1 MFGPFTTNVET
12 LSRPSIKDNIKAKK
26 PFFQNDMCIVYC
38 FADYSIYCGF
48 MAKSL
53 ISPVSLHSST
63 LELPT
68 SVRRFLNN
76 EQYSTKSWQKR
87 DPLMILSVSS
97 PLTSYK
103 VLLQRI
109 EVEKL
114 TNLTEK
120 YSVARFMQQHK
131 GEYCSHSIYS
141 IASSRW
147 KRNSPSYFFSAKLQK
162 TGENQLSWSTDH
174 GWPCLIDWLMFL
186 RSASKIR
193 CGITMKH
200 AIMSRFPNTTQKL
213 AVKRLQIN

>member
-97 PLTSYK
+97 QLTSYK
-103 VLLQRI
+103 SWFCFK
-109 EVEKL
+109 E
-114 TNLTEK
+114 
-120 YSVARFMQQHK
+120 
-131 GEYCSHSIYS
+131 
-141 IASSRW
+141 SRW
-147 KRNSPSYFFSAKLQK
+147 KN
-162 TGENQLSWSTDH
+162 
-174 GWPCLIDWLMFL
+174 
-186 RSASKIR
+186 
-193 CGITMKH
+193 
-200 AIMSRFPNTTQKL
+200 
-213 AVKRLQIN
+213 